1 MPRCARL
8 LKLKLQGKAPF
19 LGCNTSS
26 VTFQNFVYETYERCC
41 TILCPP
47 VEAPM
52 PPHAIGYPFRK
63 PQQLCE
69 PCNDGAGGAVGT
81 HGPAKTVA
89 VRKFSVGQGAN
100 CMFSTL
106 CRISLI

>member
-26 VTFQNFVYETYERCC
+26 VTFQNLVYETYERCC

-52 PPHAIGYPFRK
+52 PPHAIGYPFVSLNSYVSLAMTVQGEPSARMA
-63 PQQLCE
+63 QQRQWL
-69 PCNDGAGGAVGT
+69 
-81 HGPAKTVA
+81 
-89 VRKFSVGQGAN
+89 
-100 CMFSTL
+100 
-106 CRISLI
+106 